1 MLSKL
6 KHLTERGGEASKDGS
21 NGQEESLTTVL
32 PTREDRASLLLL
44 IAALMEGMKCQVLDA
59 FDPNKTEAGT
69 PLRIGPFPG
78 QPKDKEDKQDEN
90 LNVESESGDPA
101 ADVQKTLQEIKRTTE
116 SGATA
121 GDDKLKD
128 GGPKPDD
135 LPEVDAL
142 KVDEL
147 EVGEAATSEPKTLAE
162 SDEKENE
169 KMKKALERRVKDLAK
184 PENIQLKEAAL
195 THFDDWRDKVLQRV
209 GEAVNQREAD
219 DGTEKQ
225 ASTSRP
231 SSREQLEAKD
241 DATARLQDIF
251 PPLQTPLRDLSDAR
265 RILIMHSILLLLLG
279 LEAYPSE
286 SRVLMLRLASSL
298 GLSMELLAQDEMS
311 TAKGLLEVA
320 EQQMNADEETKKKV
334 AENSTARKVKVGL
347 GAVAGA
353 VLIGVTGGLAAPLLA
368 AGVGSVMGGLGLGA
382 TAAAGYL
389 GALAGSAP
397 LVGVLF
403 GAYGGKMTGKM
414 VDQYA
419 KEVEDFAFLPTNK
432 PSLFQRDKPDE
443 KNTRHLRVAVG
454 ISGWLTEE
462 AEVVLPWKVLSGR
475 STEAFALRWELHA
488 LLRLGSALFTY
499 IKSYA
504 WSFAKKEILSRTIF
518 ATLASALVLPYGLAK
533 ASRVIDNP
541 FSVAVARSEKAGVV
555 LADALINKVQGER
568 PVTLMGYSLG
578 ARVIYS
584 CLNELA
590 SRKAFGLV
598 ESVCLMGAPV
608 PSDPIPW
615 RRIRSVVAGRV
626 VNVYS
631 TNDYLLAF
639 LYRANSL
646 QYGIAGLQAIP
657 DVQGIENVDISGLV
671 EGHTQYRF
679 LVGSILQKLG
689 LEDMDAAA
697 VELQM
702 KKLKRQEKEVEEE
715 RERKKAEG
723 KSAEDEADEMEKEV
737 EQKSKAAQ
745 AMDWVGKKMPSLKR
759 SKSSEEREIATQ
771 GKLQDPQPEKQ

>member
-6 KHLTERGGEASKDGS
+6 KSLADKGEASSVKAS
-21 NGQEESLTTVL
+21 NDGQEESLTTVL
-32 PTREDRASLLLL
+32 PTREDRANLLLL
-44 IAALMEGMKCQVLDA
+44 IADLMECMRGQILDT
-59 FDPNKTEAGT
+59 FDPSKTEIGT
-69 PLRIGPFPG
+69 PLKI
-78 QPKDKEDKQDEN
+78 QPSPDQSEKDEILE
-90 LNVESESGDPA
+90 VEAQPA
-101 ADVQKTLQEIKRTTE
+101 DQTEVQKIIQ
-116 SGATA
+116 GADGA
-121 GDDKLKD
+121 AENKDDVLLDDDSNNKGDK
-128 GGPKPDD
+128 PKVEDPKI
-135 LPEVDAL
+135 VA
-142 KVDEL
+142 
-147 EVGEAATSEPKTLAE
+147 EA
-162 SDEKENE
+162 DEKQNE
-169 KMKKALERRVKDLAK
+169 KAKKALEKRVKDLGK
-184 PENIQLKEAAL
+184 PENAQLKTAAL
-195 THFDDWRDKVLQRV
+195 DYFDGWRDKVLQRV
-209 GEAVNQREAD
+209 GEAVNQREAEGGEAHKD
-219 DGTEKQ
+219 DQ
-225 ASTSRP
+225 TSRT
-231 SSREQLEAKD
+231 SSREQPVTKPKGQD
-241 DATARLQDIF
+241 HLQQIF
-251 PPLQTPLRDLSDAR
+251 PPLETPIQHLSEAR

-279 LEAYPSE
+279 LEAYPAE

-320 EQQMNADEETKKKV
+320 KQQMNADEETKKKV
-334 AENSTARKVKVGL
+334 AENSTARKWKVGL

-382 TAAAGYL
+382 TATAGYL

-403 GAYGGKMTGKM
+403 GAYGGKMTGKV

-419 KEVEDFAFLPTNK
+419 REVEDFAFLPIHK
-432 PSLFQRDKPDE
+432 PPSLFQQQQQRGKQDDK
-443 KNTRHLRVAVG
+443 NARHLRVAVA

-462 AEVVLPWKVLSGR
+462 DEVVLPWQVLSGR
-475 STEAFALRWELHA
+475 STEAFALRWELEA

-568 PVTLMGYSLG
+568 PVTLIGYSLG

-590 SRKAFGLV
+590 NRNAFGLV

-608 PSDPIPW
+608 PSDPLVW

-631 TNDYLLAF
+631 TKDYLLAF

-657 DVQGIENVDISGLV
+657 EVPGIENVDVSELV

-689 LEDMDAAA
+689 LEDIDSA
-697 VELQM
+697 VVEQQM
-702 KKLKRQEKEVEEE
+702 RKLKRQEKEVEEE
-715 RERKKAEG
+715 RERKRAEG
-723 KSAEDEADEMEKEV
+723 KPVEDEADEMEKEV
-737 EQKSKAAQ
+737 ERKNKAGQ
-745 AMDWVGKKMPSLKR
+745 AMEWVGKKMPSVNR
-759 SKSSEEREIATQ
+759 SKSSAATERETTKA
-771 GKLQDPQPEKQ
+771 GQDT

>member
-6 KHLTERGGEASKDGS
+6 KNLADKGGDATASKDG
-21 NGQEESLTTVL
+21 NDGHEESLTTVL
-32 PTREDRASLLLL
+32 PTREDRTNLVLLV
-44 IAALMEGMKCQVLDA
+44 ADLMQVMRTQILDA
-59 FDPNKTEAGT
+59 FDPKKIDAG
-69 PLRIGPFPG
+69 PSLRIQSSPD
-78 QPKDKEDKQDEN
+78 QPTGDETLGIETN
-90 LNVESESGDPA
+90 PA
-101 ADVQKTLQEIKRTTE
+101 AQVEAQKILEVTGEASENGTSVADAKSKEEIAST
-116 SGATA
+116 SAPAA
-121 GDDKLKD
+121 GNKEVTDAIKD
-128 GGPKPDD
+128 
-135 LPEVDAL
+135 VDAE
-142 KVDEL
+142 KR
-147 EVGEAATSEPKTLAE
+147 K
-162 SDEKENE
+162 EKER
-169 KMKKALERRVKDLAK
+169 KALERRIKDLDK
-184 PENIQLKEAAL
+184 PENVQLKEAAL
-195 THFDDWRDKVLQRV
+195 AHFDDWRDKVLQRV

-219 DGTEKQ
+219 DGQHQQGQ
-225 ASTSRP
+225 ASRT
-231 SSREQLEAKD
+231 SSREHPETNDEGAAQL
-241 DATARLQDIF
+241 QQIF
-251 PPLQTPLRDLSDAR
+251 PPSDTPIRHLSQAR
-265 RILIMHSILLLLLG
+265 RVLIMHSILLLLLG
-279 LEAYPSE
+279 LEAYPAE

-298 GLSMELLAQDEMS
+298 GLSMDLLAQDEIS

-320 EQQMNADEETKKKV
+320 KQQMNADEETKKKA
-334 AENSTARKVKVGL
+334 AENSTARKWKVGL

-382 TAAAGYL
+382 TATAGYL

-414 VDQYA
+414 VDEYA
-419 KEVEDFAFLPTNK
+419 KEVEDFAFLPVNK
-432 PSLFQRDKPDE
+432 PSLFQRDKSGD
-443 KNTRHLRVAVG
+443 KNARHLRVAVG

-462 AEVVLPWKVLSGR
+462 AEVVLPWEVLSGR
-475 STEAFALRWELHA
+475 STEAFALRWELQA

-541 FSVAVARSEKAGVV
+541 FSVAMVRSEKAGVV

-568 PVTLMGYSLG
+568 PVTLLGYSLG

-590 SRKAFGLV
+590 DRKAFGLV

-608 PSDPIPW
+608 PSDPVTW

-657 DVQGIENVDISGLV
+657 DVQDIENVDISSLV

-679 LVGSILQKLG
+679 LVGSVLRKLG
-689 LEDMDAAA
+689 LEDIDATALEQQ
-697 VELQM
+697 V
-702 KKLKRQEKEVEEE
+702 KKLKRQEKEVKEE
-715 RERKKAEG
+715 RERKEAEG
-723 KSAEDEADEMEKEV
+723 KSAEDEAEEMEKEV
-737 EQKSKAAQ
+737 ERKSKASQ
-745 AMDWVGKKMPSLKR
+745 AMDWMGKKMPSLNR
-759 SKSSEEREIATQ
+759 SKSSEERAVAKEGQLPQAT
-771 GKLQDPQPEKQ
+771 QPEKP

>member
-6 KHLTERGGEASKDGS
+6 KNLADKGDASSSKASED
-21 NGQEESLTTVL
+21 GQEESLTTVL
-32 PTREDRASLLLL
+32 PTREDRADLLLL
-44 IAALMEGMKCQVLDA
+44 IADLMEGMRGQILDT
-59 FDPNKTEAGT
+59 FDPNKTEVGT
-69 PLRIGPFPG
+69 PLKI
-78 QPKDKEDKQDEN
+78 QPSQDQARGNEI
-90 LNVESESGDPA
+90 LEVKAQPADHAEAQDIVQGAEPKPA
-101 ADVQKTLQEIKRTTE
+101 AERKGDAVEDDVAERDEPEEESSKTV
-116 SGATA
+116 A
-121 GDDKLKD
+121 
-128 GGPKPDD
+128 
-135 LPEVDAL
+135 
-142 KVDEL
+142 
-147 EVGEAATSEPKTLAE
+147 EA
-162 SDEKENE
+162 DEKRKE
-169 KMKKALERRVKDLAK
+169 KAKKALDKRVKDLEK
-184 PENIQLKEAAL
+184 PENVQLKEAAL
-195 THFDDWRDKVLQRV
+195 DHFDGWRDKVLQRV
-209 GEAVNQREAD
+209 GEAVNQREAS
-219 DGTEKQ
+219 GETQKEGQ
-225 ASTSRP
+225 TSRT
-231 SSREQLEAKD
+231 SSREQPVAKRD
-241 DATARLQDIF
+241 GQEHLQQIF
-251 PPLQTPLRDLSDAR
+251 PPLETPIQHLSDAR

-279 LEAYPSE
+279 LEAYPAE

-320 EQQMNADEETKKKV
+320 KQQMNADEETQKKA
-334 AENSTARKVKVGL
+334 AENSTARKWKVGL

-382 TAAAGYL
+382 TATAGYL

-419 KEVEDFAFLPTNK
+419 REVEDFAFLPINK
-432 PSLFQRDKPDE
+432 PSLFQRGKQDDK
-443 KNTRHLRVAVG
+443 NARHLRVAVA
-454 ISGWLTEE
+454 ISGWLTEKD
-462 AEVVLPWKVLSGR
+462 EVVLPWQVLSGR
-475 STEAFALRWELHA
+475 STEAFALRWELEA

-518 ATLASALVLPYGLAK
+518 AALASALVLPYGLAK

-541 FSVAVARSEKAGVV
+541 FSVAVARSEKAGMV

-568 PVTLMGYSLG
+568 PVTLIGYSLG

-590 SRKAFGLV
+590 NRKAFGLV

-608 PSDPIPW
+608 PSDPLIW

-631 TNDYLLAF
+631 TKDYLLAF

-657 DVQGIENVDISGLV
+657 EVPSIENVDVSELV
-671 EGHTQYRF
+671 QGHTQYRF
-679 LVGSILQKLG
+679 LVGSILQKVD
-689 LEDMDAAA
+689 LEDIDSA
-697 VELQM
+697 VVEQQM

-715 RERKKAEG
+715 RERKQAEG
-723 KSAEDEADEMEKEV
+723 KHTEDEADEMEKEV
-737 EQKSKAAQ
+737 EQKTKADQ
-745 AMDWVGKKMPSLKR
+745 AMEWMGKKMPTIGR
-759 SKSSEEREIATQ
+759 SKSSVVAEQETTEREKMHGVEQ
-771 GKLQDPQPEKQ
+771 H

>member
-6 KHLTERGGEASKDGS
+6 KHLAERGGEASKDG
-21 NGQEESLTTVL
+21 NDGQEESLTTVL

-44 IAALMEGMKCQVLDA
+44 IAELTGAMRSQVLDA
-59 FDPNKTEAGT
+59 FDPNKTQPGT
-69 PLRIGPFPG
+69 PLRIGLSPG
-78 QPKDKEDKQDEN
+78 QGQLEEDKN
-90 LNVESESGDPA
+90 LNVKTELEEPA
-101 ADVQKTLQEIKRTTE
+101 AQVQKTLQEMK
-116 SGATA
+116 GATELGTA
-121 GDDKLKD
+121 TEIEKSREGDSRV
-128 GGPKPDD
+128 DD
-135 LPEVDAL
+135 LKIDTL

-147 EVGEAATSEPKTLAE
+147 EVGDAPNVEPKTAEE
-162 SDEKENE
+162 SDDKKTENE
-169 KMKKALERRVKDLAK
+169 KIKKALERRIKDLAK
-184 PENIQLKEAAL
+184 SENIQLKDAAL
-195 THFDDWRDKVLQRV
+195 TYFDDWRDKVLQRI
-209 GEAVNQREAD
+209 GEAVNQREVD
-219 DGTEKQ
+219 DGTHHQ
-225 ASTSRP
+225 ASISRP
-231 SSREQLEAKD
+231 SSREQLEAKGN
-241 DATARLQDIF
+241 ATAHLQKIF
-251 PPLQTPLRDLSDAR
+251 PPLETPLRDLSDAR

-279 LEAYPSE
+279 LEAYPAE

-320 EQQMNADEETKKKV
+320 EQQMNADEETKKKA

-419 KEVEDFAFLPTNK
+419 KEVEDFGFLPIDK

-475 STEAFALRWELHA
+475 STEAFALRWELQA

-533 ASRVIDNP
+533 AARVIDNP

-568 PVTLMGYSLG
+568 PVTLLGYSLG

-590 SRKAFGLV
+590 NRKAFGLV
-598 ESVCLMGAPV
+598 ESVVLMGAPV
-608 PSDPIPW
+608 PSDPITW

-657 DVQGIENVDISGLV
+657 DVQDVENVDISGLV

-679 LVGSILQKLG
+679 LVGLILQKLG
-689 LEDMDAAA
+689 LEDIDAAA
-697 VELQM
+697 VEQQM
-702 KKLKRQEKEVEEE
+702 KKLKRQEKEVREE
-715 RERKKAEG
+715 RERKEAEG
-723 KSAEDEADEMEKEV
+723 KSADDEADEMEKEV
-737 EQKSKAAQ
+737 EQKSKASQ
-745 AMDWVGKKMPSLKR
+745 AIDWVGKKMPSLKR
-759 SKSSEEREIATQ
+759 SKSSEEREVAKPAQ
-771 GKLQDPQPEKQ
+771 VQNPQMEKQ